1 MQQAGFAARLLV
13 VITGCCITAGAD
25 KSSGLAIKMLDIT
38 LFRKAGITVSKGKTT
53 ECVRRRKFADEWV
66 SDKVKW
72 ALIFGGLCVRKMGY
86 RYFLG
91 LKV

>member
-38 LFRKAGITVSKGKTT
+38 LFRKAGIIVSKGKTT

-66 SDKVKW
+66 SDNVKW
-72 ALIFGGLCVRKMGY
+72 ALIFGGYVCGKWGIGT
-86 RYFLG
+86 FWG
-91 LKV
+91 